1 MTEEKHLKINPNVAD
16 ESTLQK
22 LPGVGPSLAKRI
34 VDSRPFYTLD
44 ELENVRGIG
53 KSVLERIGPMLDF
66 EEYEDREEVSLEEET
81 QQIEMLTEEAPIAVS
96 EPTLLSPDGQ
106 RGEDLKISQP
116 LADAKQEAA
125 VAEKDVGK
133 KDERPTRPEST
144 TKPRLVRAFSRT
156 ETIWVVAAMGV
167 LSLILSVVLSM
178 IILGGINGTLDF
190 NQIQGL
196 KQLENDVGILEENLA
211 DLSSRLEA
219 FDQRLTP
226 LEGLTGRMV
235 AVEDLADTLQGDVD
249 DALANV
255 EMMQSDLENLS
266 SETARLSGRVDRFDT
281 FLDGLYRLLS
291 EIFAA
296 PSADS
301 LPES

>member
-96 EPTLLSPDGQ
+96 EPALLSPDGQ

-219 FDQRLTP
+219 VDQRLTP

-249 DALANV
+249 DALASV